1 MKTFLTHN
9 RILLIA
15 TAMIVL
21 GLIYSGQF
29 FSQAIRQIPLESAL
43 KSQFLLL
50 AQKDATLG
58 EQRVK
63 MEQLAKA
70 TEGINNNKKPI
81 QSHLDFM
88 HYLEGIIQKA
98 NARMILLPQEG
109 KITEGEYQILEIQFQ
124 VQGSLASILS
134 IIYQLEQKD
143 RMGNISYAH
152 LATQTIRR
160 NRQRKQVL
168 VAIITFKRLITNQN
182 EKINF
187 P

>member
-1 MKTFLTHN
+1 
-9 RILLIA
+9 
-15 TAMIVL
+15 
-21 GLIYSGQF
+21 
-29 FSQAIRQIPLESAL
+29 
-43 KSQFLLL
+43 
-50 AQKDATLG
+50 
-58 EQRVK
+58 
-63 MEQLAKA
+63 
-70 TEGINNNKKPI
+70 
-81 QSHLDFM
+81 
-88 HYLEGIIQKA
+88 IIQKA

-109 KITEGEYQILEIQFQ
+109 KITEGEYQISEIQFQ